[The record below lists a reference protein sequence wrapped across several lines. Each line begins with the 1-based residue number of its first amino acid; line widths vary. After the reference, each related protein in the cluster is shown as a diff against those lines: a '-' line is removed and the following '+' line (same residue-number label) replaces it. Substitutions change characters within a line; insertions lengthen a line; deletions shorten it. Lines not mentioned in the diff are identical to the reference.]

1 MAFFTLR
8 GKRQTTFGRPLVA
21 EWRAVSVRVK
31 PHPDGARRA
40 VSMAT
45 QLVPWTAQQNV
56 RVCRVVYR
64 RANTDMGQSV
74 LVGGG
79 GLVGGRG
86 CSKTPPCGSYCKIYQ
101 GHHCMGK
108 TENYHQQILGK
119 LSPKKSL
126 SGKTQ

>member
-8 GKRQTTFGRPLVA
+8 GKRQTTFGGPLVA

-79 GLVGGRG
+79 GLGGG
-86 CSKTPPCGSYCKIYQ
+86 GTVKLLHMEVIVKYIKVT
-101 GHHCMGK
+101 
-108 TENYHQQILGK
+108 TAWGK
-119 LSPKKSL
+119 LA
-126 SGKTQ
+126 